1 MKCPRDENY
10 LSPFG
15 SHEQAIIQCNCCKG
29 FAVKSDKIP
38 SVQSFKQSAEIVVH
52 PVLLA
57 CPYCLKDMQEI
68 HYSGI
73 EIDICS
79 ECHLVWLDAGE
90 FEKIATL
97 YQKGEPT
104 KVIITSIEKPYP
116 RLRKLEGVP
125 VAAEVVGWFM
135 LAISSLLKGF

>member
-29 FAVKSDKIP
+29 FVVKSDTVPPVK
-38 SVQSFKQSAEIVVH
+38 SFRQSAEIVVQ
-52 PVLLA
+52 PVVLA
-57 CPYCLKDMQEI
+57 CPYCLKDMQAI

-90 FEKIATL
+90 YEKIATL
-97 YQKGEPT
+97 CQETNPT
-104 KVIITSIEKPYP
+104 NLVITSIEKPSP
-116 RLRKLEGVP
+116 LLDK
-125 VAAEVVGWFM
+125 VAETSVVGEVVGWVI
-135 LAISSLLKGF
+135 LVIGSLLGGT